1 MRGWM
6 MQSISIVGDHLI
18 DRMLQQKV
26 VQPFF
31 FGLDLPPQGGDLL
44 EDGPAKAGPTPRVFY
59 GMCGDLGVGQLGE
72 FGAEQVSGGA
82 AAGQK
87 DLVPV
92 LEEAPDQR
100 DAASGMAQSP
110 VEGCNQ
116 NLPGNVIFNVR
127 HTKQCS
133 K

>member
-72 FGAEQVSGGA
+72 LGAEQVTGGA
-82 AAGQK
+82 AAG
-87 DLVPV
+87 
-92 LEEAPDQR
+92 
-100 DAASGMAQSP
+100 
-110 VEGCNQ
+110 
-116 NLPGNVIFNVR
+116 
-127 HTKQCS
+127 
-133 K
+133 